1 MSTATEA
8 TARAA
13 PAAAPGP
20 LTTQETQEQ
29 MAALLG
35 PPPPAPEPTPATRA
49 ALEALRTAEA
59 ALRADEAQ
67 SAAVERAYATAV
79 QRADVR
85 AMQQL
90 SDRRTDRQGDQAGL
104 RIAVA
109 KAEAEA
115 YTLQAQDAQAAVEP
129 LRPWV
134 QRAMDIATEQR
145 ALALQA
151 ELQAQQAVGRIQQAG
166 QVVVALQQRWGQA
179 QQSVRA
185 MTARL
190 SEQLGTPGVPT
201 AERGRNL

>member
-1 MSTATEA
+1 MNTAPGA
-8 TARAA
+8 ARAA
-13 PAAAPGP
+13 DQARP
-20 LTTQETQEQ
+20 LTTQEAQEK

-35 PPPPAPEPTPATRA
+35 PPPPAPEPAPATRA
-49 ALEALRTAEA
+49 ACEALRTAEA
-59 ALRADEAQ
+59 ALRADEAE
-67 SAAVERAYATAV
+67 SAAVERAYAAAV
-79 QRADVR
+79 ERSDVR

-90 SDRRTDRQGDQAGL
+90 ADRRTDRQGDQAAL

-115 YTLQAQDAQAAVEP
+115 YNLQAQDAQAAVEP

-151 ELQAQQAVGRIQQAG
+151 ELQAQQAVGRIQQQG
-166 QVVVALQQRWGQA
+166 QAVDALQQRWSQA
-179 QQSVRA
+179 QRAVRA

-190 SEQLGTPGVPT
+190 SEQLGTPGVPPT
-201 AERGRNL
+201 ERSRLL